1 MPKTLQPT
9 DHISAI
15 LNTTPTQRTQ
25 LAKYAIST
33 VADLLY
39 HFPHRYERAA
49 PLSPISALEKGK
61 PASVAGTLSQ
71 LSAEKT
77 WAKKLRITK
86 AVLTD
91 QSGAISLI
99 WFHQPYISR
108 MLKEGET
115 YIFTGTIG
123 ERKGKS
129 YLSNPIQHPISAK
142 EQFGKGPLPVYPET
156 RGFSSRWFYFALR
169 KIFAVLDHA
178 AIVDPIPEDILRRYH
193 LPDLHHALS
202 AIHFP
207 RTLREAEAARKRF
220 AFEEIFLIQLGRI
233 QARRK
238 RDMHATFP
246 VKKDP
251 AILDEFFTSLPFTL
265 TAAQERAIAHVLAD
279 LMRVKPMSRLLE
291 GDVGSGKTVVAL
303 AAAFA
308 AIKNGY
314 QVAYMAPTEVLA
326 RQHFKTIT
334 ELFKPFFIPVGLITS
349 AECKKFPS
357 KVSNEEATHIA
368 KSQLLRWVESHA
380 INFVVGTH
388 ALIQSQVR
396 FKKLALAIVDEQ
408 HRFGVNQ
415 RFLLTKKS
423 TDRLPHLLSM
433 TATPIPR
440 TLALTIYGDLDLT
453 LLDELPPGRK
463 RIITEIFSP
472 SQRARAYQLIHQ
484 ELEKGHQAYVVCSR
498 IEDKSDDPGALD
510 LRAVKAE
517 HQRLAKEIFPRY
529 TVGIIHGKLK
539 PLEKEEAM
547 SDFRTGKIHVLVA
560 TSVIEVG
567 IDVPNATIILIEDA
581 ERFGLAQL
589 HQLRGRVVRSSF
601 VPYCVALTESRSVLV
616 RQRLDAFKKAKNGFE
631 LAEHDL
637 AIRGAGEL
645 SGAKQWGISDLGMEA
660 LKNIKMVEA
669 ARAEA
674 QRLIV
679 DDTELRAYPL
689 LCEKLKKAGT
699 IHFE

>member
-15 LNTTPTQRTQ
+15 LNTTPTQRAQ
-25 LAKYAIST
+25 LAKYAITT

-49 PLSPISALEKGK
+49 PLSPINALEKGK
-61 PASVAGTLSQ
+61 SASVAGTLSQ
-71 LSAEKT
+71 LGAEKT

-91 QSGAISLI
+91 QSGTVSLI

-108 MLKEGET
+108 MLKEGEQ
-115 YIFTGTIG
+115 YVFTGTVG
-123 ERKGKS
+123 ERKGAR
-129 YLSNPIQHPISAK
+129 YLSNPIQRPKFAAAH
-142 EQFGKGPLPVYPET
+142 FGTELLPVYSET
-156 RGFSSRWFYFALR
+156 RGLSSRWFHFAAR
-169 KIFAVLDHA
+169 KALA
-178 AIVDPIPEDILRRYH
+178 ALNLATLPDPIPKDVLARYH
-193 LPDLHHALS
+193 LPALGRALA
-202 AIHFP
+202 AIHAP
-207 RTLREAEAARKRF
+207 KAASEAEAARKRF
-220 AFEEIFLIQLGRI
+220 AFEEIFLIQIGRM

-238 RDMHATFP
+238 RDMHETFP
-246 VKKDP
+246 IKKDP
-251 AILDEFFTSLPFTL
+251 VVLDEFFASLPFVP
-265 TAAQERAIAHVLAD
+265 TAAQKRAITHIFADLERA
-279 LMRVKPMSRLLE
+279 KPMSRLLE

-334 ELFKPFFIPVGLITS
+334 ELFQRFFIPIGLITS

-357 KVSNEEATHIA
+357 KVSNEDATHIA
-368 KSQLLRWVESHA
+368 KSQLLRWIESHA

-396 FKKLALAIVDEQ
+396 FKKLAFVIVDEQ

-415 RFLLTKKS
+415 RFLLTQKS
-423 TDRLPHLLSM
+423 TGCLPHLLSM

-463 RIITEIFSP
+463 RIVTEIFSP
-472 SQRARAYQLIHQ
+472 LQRARAYQLIHQ
-484 ELEKGHQAYVVCSR
+484 ELDKGHQAYVVCPR
-498 IEDKSDDPGALD
+498 IEDKSGDPDALD

-517 HQRLAKEIFPRY
+517 HRRLSKEIFPRY
-529 TVGIIHGKLK
+529 TVGMIHGKLT
-539 PLEKEEAM
+539 PTEKEKTM
-547 SDFRTGKIHVLVA
+547 SDFYAGNIRVLVA

-567 IDVPNATIILIEDA
+567 VDVPNATIILIEGA

-589 HQLRGRVVRSSF
+589 HQLRGRVARSSF
-601 VPYCVALTESRSVLV
+601 VPYCIALTESRSVSV
-616 RQRLDAFKKAKNGFE
+616 RRRLEAFKKAQNGFE
-631 LAEHDL
+631 LAERDL
-637 AIRGAGEL
+637 EIRGAGEL

-674 QRLIV
+674 QRIITN
-679 DDTELRAYPL
+679 DAELRAHPL
-689 LCEKLKKAGT
+689 LSEKLKKTGT